1 MDVKPVRIGDRVQA
15 GDAMKHLAIIFGI
28 AFLSVA
34 ISAITGNSDESGLF
48 GAIIAVGWYAANVK
62 GGAA

>member
-1 MDVKPVRIGDRVQA
+1 
-15 GDAMKHLAIIFGI
+15 MKHLAIIFGI